1 MRIICE
7 NPREE
12 LDILCKRLTL
22 LPDQALRVEE
32 DHGNVGLGGDHGI
45 HGDHGLGGLG
55 VHLDKH
61 ELVEGEAGVV
71 EDWVEPPIQV
81 GRVTHF
87 GSVTEHQIILQTL
100 IFRPL
105 SRTCTRRG

>member
-32 DHGNVGLGGDHGI
+32 DHGNVGLGGGHGI
-45 HGDHGLGGLG
+45 HGDHGLG

-87 GSVTEHQIILQTL
+87 GSVTEHQIILQTI

>member
-45 HGDHGLGGLG
+45 HGDHGLGVLG

-81 GRVTHF
+81 GRVT
-87 GSVTEHQIILQTL
+87 IRLY
-100 IFRPL
+100 FRP
-105 SRTCTRRG
+105 

>member
-1 MRIICE
+1 MRNICE

-22 LPDQALRVEE
+22 LSDQALRVEE
-32 DHGNVGLGGDHGI
+32 DYGNVGLGGDHG
-45 HGDHGLGGLG
+45 DHGLG

-87 GSVTEHQIILQTL
+87 GSVTEHQIILQTI

>member
-1 MRIICE
+1 MRNICE

-45 HGDHGLGGLG
+45 HGLGGLG

-87 GSVTEHQIILQTL
+87 GSVTDNKIV
-100 IFRPL
+100 F
-105 SRTCTRRG
+105 SSTRF